1 MRPDH
6 DPHRTYEAIAH
17 RACAG
22 WYVIDQ
28 RTRRVAVVNDRPLT
42 GLNEAAARSLTDTL
56 NDAAGM
62 PARRWH

>member
-1 MRPDH
+1 M
-6 DPHRTYEAIAH
+6 
-17 RACAG
+17 
-22 WYVIDQ
+22 IDQ